1 MRVKHYAFAA
11 ASVVLLV
18 LVLASPSVAAQGNA
32 KPCLCH
38 PMISPMK
45 GTAKTVFV
53 ATVEYSDPDGDA
65 PARMEVYVDN
75 VAYPMRRA
83 SGRPAN
89 GVYRARLTL
98 PPGEHSYYFYA
109 EDARGESERFPRY
122 GARTGPFVGTTKP
135 MNLLP
140 ILTDGGVYY
149 DYGTNHSIFTYT
161 VHYRD
166 RDLCKPPRHVKVFI
180 DGICHEMKLQ
190 SGTDVNRS
198 YLNSD
203 CQGGKTKVAPGVSG
217 TYIYQ
222 TTLPPGPH
230 AYYFMAVDG
239 DGDCVSLPAHGF
251 IRGPEVT
258 AQTNSAPKL
267 IDQRIEPPTGGT
279 KGRYGFSVHYT
290 DADLDAPATALIY
303 IDNVPH
309 AMKRVKG
316 GAANGLYSYVSRQF
330 LSNMHT
336 YYYYFEDG
344 NGGTC
349 RYPAVG
355 VFHGP
360 VVTR

>member
-53 ATVEYSDPDGDA
+53 ATVSYSDPDGDA
-65 PARMEVYVDN
+65 PARVEVYVDN

-83 SGRPAN
+83 SGRPAD

-140 ILTDGGVYY
+140 LLTDGGVYY
-149 DYGTNHSIFTYT
+149 DYGSDHSIFTYT
-161 VHYRD
+161 VQYKD
-166 RDLCKPPRHVKVFI
+166 RDKCKPPRCVKVFV
-180 DGICHEMKLQ
+180 DGIAHDMALN
-190 SGTDVNRS
+190 SGTRVN
-198 YLNSD
+198 
-203 CQGGKTKVAPGVSG
+203 G
-217 TYIYQ
+217 TYLYQ
-222 TTLPPGPH
+222 TMLPEGPH
-230 AYYFMAVDG
+230 AYYFMAMD
-239 DGDCVSLPAHGF
+239 DYGDCVSLPAKGF

-258 AQTNSAPKL
+258 ARVNSAPTL
-267 IDQRIEPPTGGT
+267 IDQRVEPPAGGT
-279 KGRYGFSVHYT
+279 RNRYGFLVHYN
-290 DADLDAPATALIY
+290 DVDFDAPPTALIY

-309 AMKRVKG
+309 A
-316 GAANGLYSYVSRQF
+316 
-330 LSNMHT
+330 
-336 YYYYFEDG
+336 
-344 NGGTC
+344 
-349 RYPAVG
+349 
-355 VFHGP
+355 
-360 VVTR
+360 